1 VVGRPTS
8 HRREA
13 ILVLAD
19 PNERSQRLNDARSGT
34 AAQVWVLVLAYRD
47 YLLRL
52 SADRLSPA
60 LRAKAGPSDLVS
72 DTLVEAYQSFAAF
85 RGRTEGE
92 FVAWLRRLL
101 VHNLANFE
109 RRYVGTAMRQVGR
122 ETRLSARP
130 DAAAVADPGRSPSAL
145 VVAGE
150 QAARVRAGLD
160 QLAPDHRAVI
170 VWHNMDGLPFDE
182 IGRRMNRTTDAARH
196 LWARAIDQLQ
206 RTLARTPR

>member
-1 VVGRPTS
+1 M
-8 HRREA
+8 
-13 ILVLAD
+13 LAD
-19 PNERSQRLNDARSGT
+19 PDDRGQRLNDARSGT

-101 VHNLANFE
+101 AHNLANFE
-109 RRYVGTAMRQVGR
+109 RRYAGTAMRQVGR
-122 ETRLSARP
+122 ETRLTSHP
-130 DAAAVADPGRSPSAL
+130 DAAAAPGPSPSAL
-145 VVAGE
+145 VLADE
-150 QAARVRAGLD
+150 QAAAVQAGLD
-160 QLAPDHRAVI
+160 RLTPDHRAVV
-170 VWHNMDGLPFDE
+170 VWHNVDGLPFDE
-182 IGRRMNRTTDAARH
+182 IGRRMNRTADAARR

-206 RTLARTPR
+206 HTLARTPR